1 MAGETIYGKE
11 GKFIEIKTRNNLM
24 LKFFILLI
32 PFLLLADTGSLT
44 KIVDGDTLYFK
55 TNGKKVKCRIEYI
68 DTPESKNNSKL
79 KRDIKH
85 CRGISTK
92 DMISAGKSAT
102 RAAKRL
108 LKLGDKYSYKTHGKD
123 RYGRSICVVQLD
135 DTKTFNEVMIL
146 DGYAVPF
153 RRYMTSD
160 EKRYYN
166 RVLEKA
172 RTQNRGLWKNYSR
185 EIECLNSARN

>member
-1 MAGETIYGKE
+1 
-11 GKFIEIKTRNNLM
+11 M
-24 LKFFILLI
+24 LKFLILLI
-32 PFLLLADTGSLT
+32 PFLLLVDTGILT

-79 KRDIKH
+79 KRDMKY
-85 CRGISTK
+85 CRNVSAK

-108 LKLGDKYSYKTHGKD
+108 LKLRNTYSYQTHGKD
-123 RYGRSICVVQLD
+123 RYGRSICDVQLD
-135 DTKTFNEVMIL
+135 DTMTFNEAMVA

-166 RVLEKA
+166 RVLEEA

>member
-1 MAGETIYGKE
+1 MRNPDLICGKN
-11 GKFIEIKTRNNLM
+11 FTNLDIKNNIM
-24 LKFFILLI
+24 LKVFILLI
-32 PFLLLADTGSLT
+32 PFLLLSDTGVLT

-79 KRDIKH
+79 KRDIKY
-85 CRGISTK
+85 CKDVSDK

-108 LKLGDKYSYKTHGKD
+108 LKLGDEYFYQVHGKD
-123 RYGRSICVVQLD
+123 RYGRSICVVNINN
-135 DTKTFNEVMIL
+135 KNTFNESMIT

-153 RRYMTSD
+153 RKYMSKD
-160 EKRYYN
+160 AKQYFNKIAENAK
-166 RVLEKA
+166 
-172 RTQNRGLWKNYSR
+172 TQNKGLWKNYNKA
-185 EIECLNSARN
+185 IECLNSVRN